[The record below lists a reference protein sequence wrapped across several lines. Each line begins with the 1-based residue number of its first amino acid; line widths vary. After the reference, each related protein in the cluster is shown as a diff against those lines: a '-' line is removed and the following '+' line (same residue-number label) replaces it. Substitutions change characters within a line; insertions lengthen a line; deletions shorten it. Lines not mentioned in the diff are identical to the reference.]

1 MPFDFDSASL
11 IVLNEDLF
19 ILRTTRK
26 MISAGGLL
34 GRSGLLGSA
43 RKGLL
48 CRGWLQ
54 LGIGGSKER
63 TYVPRVLG
71 MRGIALERGGLARA
85 CQSCAKSPTLY
96 QSNVLPAAFERTVA
110 PVSGPSAVT
119 GGVSGT
125 ATASATAFGTAAAAS
140 GLVDATAADDN
151 LGVGS
156 AAGRGAAAKEL
167 GASDGWKTK

>member
-1 MPFDFDSASL
+1 M
-11 IVLNEDLF
+11 
-19 ILRTTRK
+19 
-26 MISAGGLL
+26 
-34 GRSGLLGSA
+34 
-43 RKGLL
+43 

-54 LGIGGSKER
+54 
-63 TYVPRVLG
+63 LG
-71 MRGIALERGGLARA
+71 MRGIALERGGSARA

-96 QSNVLPAAFERTVA
+96 QSNVLPAAFKRTVA

-119 GGVSGT
+119 GGGSGTGSGT

-156 AAGRGAAAKEL
+156 AAGRGAAAEEL
-167 GASDGWKTK
+167 GASDGGKRE

>member
-1 MPFDFDSASL
+1 M
-11 IVLNEDLF
+11 
-19 ILRTTRK
+19 
-26 MISAGGLL
+26 
-34 GRSGLLGSA
+34 
-43 RKGLL
+43 

-54 LGIGGSKER
+54 
-63 TYVPRVLG
+63 LG

-156 AAGRGAAAKEL
+156 AAGRGAAAEEL